1 MSVSVNLGLYRHYKG
16 NLYVVVGTALLESNP
31 DKVQVV
37 YQDVEGKRT
46 WIRPYDDFF
55 AELSPDI
62 KNPTGQ
68 KYRFEKMSAQGT
80 QISSVSTKV
89 LLEELSKRP
98 DNPYAGISVDEAQN
112 SLVCESF
119 VVGRRVEIIDP
130 DTKELHID
138 IDADSVYN
146 DLEGAKSRLF
156 KLNDPRYTI
165 FQKFFRTFDF

>member
-16 NLYVVVGTALLESNP
+16 NFYVVIGVAFLES
-31 DKVQVV
+31 DTSKEQVV

-46 WIRPYDDFF
+46 WIRPLDDFF
-55 AELSPDI
+55 AELPHDI

-68 KYRFEKMSAQGT
+68 IHRFEKISMQGT
-80 QISSVSTKV
+80 QLSNVSTKV
-89 LLEELSKRP
+89 LLEELSKRF

-138 IDADSVYN
+138 IDVDSVYN